1 MPKIVKLS
9 DLNKKEKEKI
19 LQQTKKEVEERKAKI
34 ESEISFTSKNKS
46 ANTKVNLPINTS
58 SNMSNKA
65 TKLPTRSWA
74 EPNNTNIKVNIK
86 DIANTVLKNQKEK
99 EEKNKFINRSGISTI
114 GSNLGHIV
122 KSTGAGMVSGTAG
135 IVQGLLTDTADQ
147 LNKGRE
153 KDVKET
159 SKDLTKSLLNLISP
173 GSNINAIKDGVVE
186 GAKSI
191 LPIIMNKD
199 KSTLEKGTEVVMNAV
214 SNAKNT
220 NSIGRFVN
228 SAMQQY
234 GSIDKNAGDNVL
246 QINKKI
252 SEPIAKMNQDIAEE
266 RENYGGVTKF
276 LGSTGQVVGNMA
288 PSIVT
293 SAITK
298 KPAIS
303 LATMGLS
310 VKGQATQEAL
320 NKGATLDEAVKI
332 GDTKAMIEVGTEML
346 TGGVNIFG
354 KGALDDIIEK
364 GIDKKV
370 KNEVAN
376 YLLKKGIDIPG
387 EILEETVSDI
397 LNTAID
403 KGTVD
408 PNAEYSLKDWGE
420 TSLVTT
426 LSTIVLNGIS
436 GGYSRQSYIN
446 NSQNLQQNSKINLPT
461 QQITQ
466 KQNKM
471 AQNQNMEQINGI
483 QSTTDLNLPMQ
494 KYQYQKSDN
503 IKVDNLRQ
511 DASKYFNNSIKT
523 QNYIKMLEQIIED
536 KDIDIRLD
544 SNLTTV
550 DGKIANGSYSNGI
563 ITINPNST
571 RAGEFVAIHEL
582 THAIGTKQMK
592 NMINSYRQSNLEFNS
607 AVEELLKNYNTTEIN
622 EEALSD
628 VSAKLFGNQ
637 EFINNL
643 AQNNPNLFQKI
654 YNEIKYLWHQFT
666 GYKNQDQFINDLR
679 YKWEQAYRNNQ
690 ININNQTQYSIAGR
704 NAMNNAIMADSN
716 NIIIEQSYN
725 KALQM
730 ANNSI
735 DNETIRKTTN
745 WFQDKNGDWK
755 FEFSDKDM
763 SLKNIK
769 LKKGNIYK
777 LGDILEHD
785 TLFILYPQLKDY
797 NVTFK
802 DLNRGNGSFNKRTKN
817 ININSNMIGKK
828 VSIQGTLIH
837 EIQHAIQNIEGFER
851 GGSSKGSKL
860 AYYNKLGEIEADNT
874 KQRYLAERK
883 GDLNRYNIAPESSKA
898 NPKHSRLDNYLKNR
912 NIIDKMKDSMYNY
925 FNNKNSR
932 EVNYEE
938 DYTDY
943 QEENLKNNR
952 EDRRLVVDRR
962 NLSSDNKG
970 RNLSEQQ
977 QKYFKD
983 SIVRDEN
990 GNLKTMYHGTDAD
1003 FNISTYENYGKT
1015 GTAYGKGFYFTDSK
1029 ESAYSYGKNLKEVYL
1044 DIKKPMEIGKTTMSN
1059 AEFRK
1064 LAEVINEET
1073 NGTIEAD
1080 YGSIEDVLMD
1090 YDYGGDDIDLTNSL
1104 MSVSGLSTDKF
1115 YKILKDTLG
1124 YDGIK
1129 ANNKTN
1135 GKDGNYYLAFNSN
1148 QIKNVD
1154 NINPTDNEDIR
1165 YSQNNVNWQS
1175 YLDKNFETTGT
1186 RTNLKDIKL
1195 PMRKE
1200 TKSKKVN
1207 LPTESDI
1214 YKINNKEKVELL
1226 TDEDYEVLNKI
1237 YEKEGKT
1244 EVLTEKKKAKLL
1256 DKYASD
1262 KYKLKDSIDILA
1274 QKVVNKGHYVDKLSE
1289 KTKNPELKF
1298 IYDKN
1303 LNSFAEGQYSI
1314 GVAQTDNSGKIIGK
1328 SINDI
1333 WKPVEENNLS
1343 KEFSEYLL
1351 HKHNIDRSGR
1361 KKYVF
1366 GEDIGPTESTAIA
1379 LDLEQKYPEFKK
1391 YAEDIKKFNHNNL
1404 ENMKEAGLINQEA
1417 IDYMESMY
1425 PNYIPIS
1432 RDVEN
1437 SIYTGNNEKTGANT
1451 PIKKAT
1457 GGNADIQP
1465 IKDAMAQQAIRLK
1478 RLVNQNNL
1486 GKELAKTLKNSK
1498 VEEGVDIEMTPS
1510 LLFDIETMVETDSE
1524 GNKYYTYF
1532 ENGKQQKIKIDDN
1545 LYESL
1550 IPTEIGKWENTLP
1563 IKALQKVTSIH
1574 RSLLTS
1580 SNPLFVVTNFF
1591 KDFQDGMFNSKYS
1604 SKFIKNYGKA
1614 LSEIVTKG
1622 KYYQSYMA
1630 NGGMTNTYFDYNE
1643 GIKKK
1648 TNKFVEKIRSVNEI
1662 VEQLPR
1668 LSEFIST
1675 LEDGKSLNEALY
1687 NSAEITTNF
1696 KRGGDI
1702 TKALNRNGVNFLNAS
1717 IQGLDKQ
1724 FRNIKGQNGIKGYV
1738 NLLAKA
1744 TIMSI
1749 APSILNHML
1758 LDDDEDYQDLPQS
1771 TKDLYYLFKYDDDK
1785 FIRIPKGRVLS
1796 IFGAIARRTVESM
1809 QGQEDSWT
1817 GFKDTII
1824 NQVAPNNPLEDNI
1837 LAPISQVKNN
1847 KTWYGTD
1854 LVSSRLQKELPKNQY
1869 DETTDELS
1877 KWLGSKLNISPKKI
1891 NYLLD
1896 QYSGALGDILLPIIT
1911 PQAKQNVIADKF
1923 TTDSVLKNKNV
1934 STFYETLEKQT
1945 QIANDSFATDED
1957 EIQLKY
1963 LNSISRSMS
1972 DLYKEK
1978 RQIQMSNIS
1987 NKEKTKKVREIQE
2000 QINKLA
2006 EEGLNNYK
2014 NTTQGKSYS
2023 KVGNEE
2029 YYKNSSGEWTKLSAE
2044 EKEKMGDISIEVY
2057 SDYKQKLYKEKNK
2070 QVSKGVLKK
2079 TQDLKEK
2086 DKIQILL
2093 DSKYT
2098 DKQITQIYET
2108 YIRNQN
2114 EKEYATISKTGI
2126 DIKEYLKY
2134 KQQDFESNKKDDGT
2148 TKGKTVSGSKKKKV
2162 YEYVNNMNITYNQK
2176 LLLLG
2181 MQYSLKDSEKT
2192 KLANYI
2198 NNLKITKDEKLE
2210 IYERVSGFKVY
2221 KNGTVKW

>member
-1 MPKIVKLS
+1 
-9 DLNKKEKEKI
+9 
-19 LQQTKKEVEERKAKI
+19 
-34 ESEISFTSKNKS
+34 
-46 ANTKVNLPINTS
+46 
-58 SNMSNKA
+58 
-65 TKLPTRSWA
+65 
-74 EPNNTNIKVNIK
+74 
-86 DIANTVLKNQKEK
+86 
-99 EEKNKFINRSGISTI
+99 
-114 GSNLGHIV
+114 
-122 KSTGAGMVSGTAG
+122 
-135 IVQGLLTDTADQ
+135 
-147 LNKGRE
+147 
-153 KDVKET
+153 
-159 SKDLTKSLLNLISP
+159 
-173 GSNINAIKDGVVE
+173 
-186 GAKSI
+186 
-191 LPIIMNKD
+191 
-199 KSTLEKGTEVVMNAV
+199 
-214 SNAKNT
+214 
-220 NSIGRFVN
+220 
-228 SAMQQY
+228 
-234 GSIDKNAGDNVL
+234 
-246 QINKKI
+246 
-252 SEPIAKMNQDIAEE
+252 MNQNIAEE
-266 RENYGGVTKF
+266 SENYGKITQTAGQI
-276 LGSTGQVVGNMA
+276 GQVVGNMA
-288 PSIVT
+288 PSIIASAVT
-293 SAITK
+293 KNPT
-298 KPAIS
+298 IS

-310 VKGQATQEAL
+310 SKGQATQEAL
-320 NKGATLDEAVKI
+320 DKGATLDEAVKI

-420 TSLVTT
+420 TSLITT

-436 GGYSRQSYIN
+436 GGYSKQSYIN
-446 NSQNLQQNSKINLPT
+446 NSQNLQQNKLENLPT

-466 KQNKM
+466 TENKT
-471 AQNQNMEQINGI
+471 AQNQNTEQINNTAEQI
-483 QSTTDLNLPMQ
+483 DSTLPIQ
-494 KYQYQKSDN
+494 KYKYEKSDN
-503 IKVDNLRQ
+503 IKVDNLRK
-511 DASKYFNNSIKT
+511 DASVYFNNSLNTKR
-523 QNYIKMLEQIIED
+523 YIKMLEQIIQD
-536 KDIDIRLD
+536 KDIDIRFD
-544 SNLTTV
+544 GNLKTA
-550 DGKIANGSYSNGI
+550 DGKMANGSYSNGV

-582 THAIGTKQMK
+582 THAIGTEQMK
-592 NMINSYRQSNLEFNS
+592 NMISNYRQSNAEFNS

-622 EEALSD
+622 EEALADISGQ
-628 VSAKLFGNQ
+628 LFGNQ

-643 AQNNPNLFQKI
+643 AQSNPNLFQKI

-666 GYKNQDQFINDLR
+666 GYRNQDQFINDLR

-690 ININNQTQYSIAGR
+690 ININAELKYSIAGR
-704 NAMNNAIMADSN
+704 KAIDNIQYTNNQEHNEAMNAYYEAKKMAR
-716 NIIIEQSYN
+716 
-725 KALQM
+725 KGAK
-730 ANNSI
+730 
-735 DNETIRKTTN
+735 NEKIRKDTN
-745 WFQDKNGDWK
+745 WFQDKKGKWK

-763 SLKNIK
+763 QIKPYVYKKNVE
-769 LKKGNIYK
+769 YK

-785 TLFILYPQLKDY
+785 TLFKYYPELKDY
-797 NVTFK
+797 TVIFQ
-802 DLNRGNGSFNKRTKN
+802 DLKGINGSHLRGKN
-817 ININSNMIGKK
+817 IIKLDESKFD
-828 VSIQGTLIH
+828 SRLEEEGTLIH
-837 EIQHAIQNIEGFER
+837 EIQHAIQQIEGFSR
-851 GGSSKGSKL
+851 GASTKAGL
-860 AYYNKLGEIEADNT
+860 IRYYNNLGEIEASDT
-874 KQRYLAERK
+874 KERMLK
-883 GDLNRYNIAPESSKA
+883 EKQGIKLKEAPESSK
-898 NPKHSRLDNYLKNR
+898 KHPVHPELKGLNAVDKAKFYIY
-912 NIIDKMKDSMYNY
+912 NSIKDMTKKGGKNSNEVHSIDK
-925 FNNKNSR
+925 
-932 EVNYEE
+932 
-938 DYTDY
+938 
-943 QEENLKNNR
+943 ENLGKNIRQNTNMVVGR
-952 EDRRLVVDRR
+952 ERL
-962 NLSSDNKG
+962 NNNTKNTENSEKSSFSMQDNQG
-970 RNLSEQQ
+970 RTLTKQQ
-977 QKYFKD
+977 QQYFKD
-983 SIVRDEN
+983 SIVRDKN

-1003 FNISTYENYGKT
+1003 FNIFTYENYGKT

-1029 ESAYSYGKNLKEVYL
+1029 ESAKSYGKNLKEVYL
-1044 DIKKPMEIGKTTMSN
+1044 DIKKPMEIGKTTMSKS
-1059 AEFRK
+1059 EFRK
-1064 LAEVINEET
+1064 LAEIINEET

-1104 MSVSGLSTDKF
+1104 MSVSGLSTDRF

-1154 NINPTDNEDIR
+1154 NINPTFNNDIR
-1165 YSQNNVNWQS
+1165 YSTNDEKWQS
-1175 YLDKNFETTGT
+1175 YLDENFKVTGT
-1186 RTNLKDIKL
+1186 RTNLNDIVL
-1195 PMRKE
+1195 PKA
-1200 TKSKKVN
+1200 
-1207 LPTESDI
+1207 
-1214 YKINNKEKVELL
+1214 NKPIKNVDLL
-1226 TDEDYEVLNKI
+1226 TDKDYEVLNKI

-1256 DKYASD
+1256 EKYAGD
-1262 KYKLKDSIDILA
+1262 KYKLKESIDILA
-1274 QKVVNKGHYVDKLSE
+1274 QKIVNKGHYIDKLSE
-1289 KTKNPELKF
+1289 KAKNPELKF

-1314 GVAQTDNSGKIIGK
+1314 GVAQTDNTGKEIGK

-1333 WKPVEENNLS
+1333 WKPIEDSNLS

-1366 GEDIGPTESTAIA
+1366 GEEIGPTESTAIA
-1379 LDLEQKYPEFKK
+1379 LDLEQKHPEFKK
-1391 YAEDIKKFNHNNL
+1391 YAEDIKKYNHNNL
-1404 ENMKEAGLINQEA
+1404 LNMKEAGLINQEA

-1432 RDVEN
+1432 RDIEN
-1437 SIYTGNNEKTGANT
+1437 SIYTGSNEKTGASS

-1457 GGNADIQP
+1457 GGNSDIQP
-1465 IKDAMAQQAIRLK
+1465 IKDAMAQQTIRIK

-1486 GKELAKTLKNSK
+1486 GKELEKTLKNAK
-1498 VEEGVDIEMTPS
+1498 VEEGIDIEMTPS
-1510 LLFDIETMVETDSE
+1510 LLFELETMVETDSE

-1532 ENGKQQKIKIDDN
+1532 ENGKQQKLKIDDS

-1563 IKALQKVTSIH
+1563 MKAIQKVTSIH

-1643 GIKKK
+1643 GMKKK
-1648 TNKFVEKIRSVNEI
+1648 SNKFVEKIRSVNEI

-1696 KRGGDI
+1696 KRGGEI

-1724 FRNIKGQNGIKGYV
+1724 FRNLKGQNGIKGYV

-1796 IFGAIARRTVESM
+1796 IFGSAARRTLESIH
-1809 QGQEDSWT
+1809 GQEDAWK
-1817 GFKDTII
+1817 GFGDTII

-1837 LAPISQVKNN
+1837 LSPISQVKNN

-1854 LVSSRLQKELPKNQY
+1854 LVSSRLQQELPKNQY

-1896 QYSGALGDILLPIIT
+1896 QYSGALGDILLPMIT
-1911 PQAKQNVIADKF
+1911 PQAKQNVVADKF

-1934 STFYETLEKQT
+1934 SAFYETLEKQT

-1963 LNSISRSMS
+1963 LNNISRSMS
-1972 DLYKEK
+1972 DLYKQK
-1978 RQIQMSNIS
+1978 REVQMSDLS

-2000 QINKLA
+2000 QINQLA
-2006 EEGLNNYK
+2006 EDGLNNYK
-2014 NTTQGKSYS
+2014 NTIQGENYS
-2023 KVGNEE
+2023 KVGDEE
-2029 YYKNSSGEWTKLSAE
+2029 YYKNSSGEWTKVSTE
-2044 EKEKMGDISIEVY
+2044 EKDKMGDISLETF
-2057 SDYKQKLYKEKNK
+2057 SDYKQKLYDEKNK
-2070 QVSKGVLKK
+2070 KVASGELEK
-2079 TQDLKEK
+2079 TQDLKDK
-2086 DKIQILL
+2086 DKINILINSNYS
-2093 DSKYT
+2093 SKE
-2098 DKQITQIYET
+2098 KQELYEN
-2108 YIRNQN
+2108 YIMSNN
-2114 EKEYATISKTGI
+2114 DTKYSI
-2126 DIKEYLKY
+2126 IKETFTSTGLNINKYLEY
-2134 KQQDFESNKKDDGT
+2134 KSQEFESTKVDDGT
-2148 TKGKTVSGSKKKKV
+2148 VNGKTVYGSKKEKV
-2162 YEYVNNMNITYNQK
+2162 
-2176 LLLLG
+2176 L
-2181 MQYSLKDSEKT
+2181 
-2192 KLANYI
+2192 NYI
-2198 NNLKITKDEKLE
+2198 NSIEGATYTQKLILSALEYEPSKSSDKQLIVNYVKNLSNKSAEEKLE
-2210 IYERVSGFKVY
+2210 ILGTFKGVTIY
-2221 KNGTVKW
+2221 KNGNYKW